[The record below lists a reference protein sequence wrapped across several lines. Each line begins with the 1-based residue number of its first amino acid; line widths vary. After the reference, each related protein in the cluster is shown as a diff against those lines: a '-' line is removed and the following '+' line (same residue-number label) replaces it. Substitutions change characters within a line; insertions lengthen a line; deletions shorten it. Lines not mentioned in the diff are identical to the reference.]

1 MFIYEGNAF
10 YIQPSLEQT
19 RLIIHVHIFEATA
32 HLCVHWKMKFRH
44 QTYERDLNGG
54 GYVGLY
60 VIQDYM
66 VERCTGGGGGGGGG
80 RRERERDRQTD
91 RQTDRD
97 RDRLIWFN

>member
-1 MFIYEGNAF
+1 MFIYEGNAS

-54 GYVGLY
+54 GYIGLY
-60 VIQDYM
+60 VIQDYV
-66 VERCTGGGGGGGGG
+66 VERCT
-80 RRERERDRQTD
+80 RKEREG
-91 RQTDRD
+91 QTDRD
-97 RDRLIWFN
+97 GERFKWFN